1 MSIGQTSYDLKMQA
15 AIAGMIADNGDH
27 HCETAIVEESDGI
40 GFGLG
45 VAVGDVTD
53 GYNSLGKGAKI
64 PESSSED
71 TFLGVT
77 VFKHKENSYPYVDG
91 GNKLAQN
98 EAASIMRKGRIWVQT
113 DGVVAVD
120 APVYVTT
127 AGKFTTTSSSNLAVP
142 TGVLRRIE
150 SDLGLAV
157 LEINMP

>member
-64 PESSSED
+64 PESNAD

-77 VFKHKENSYPYVDG
+77 VFKHKENSYPYADG
-91 GNKLAQN
+91 GSKLAQN

-120 APVYVTT
+120 STVYVTT
-127 AGKFTTTSSSNLAVP
+127 AGKFTTTQGTNLEVP

-150 SDLGLAV
+150 SDLDLAV

>member
-45 VAVGDVTD
+45 VAVGAVTD
-53 GYNSLGKGAKI
+53 GYNSLGKGAKKPDSAADI
-64 PESSSED
+64 
-71 TFLGVT
+71 FLGVT
-77 VFKHKENSYPYVDG
+77 VFKHKENSYPYADG

-113 DGVVAVD
+113 VGVVAVD
-120 APVYVTT
+120 ATVYVTT

>member
-27 HCETAIVEESDGI
+27 YCETAIVEESDGI

-45 VAVGDVTD
+45 VAVGAVTD

-64 PESSSED
+64 PDSAAD

-77 VFKHKENSYPYVDG
+77 VFKHKENSYPYADG
-91 GNKLAQN
+91 GSKLAQN

-120 APVYVTT
+120 VTVYVTT
-127 AGKFTTTSSSNLAVP
+127 AGKFTTTADSNLEVP

-150 SDLGLAV
+150 SDLDLAV

>member
-45 VAVGDVTD
+45 VVVGDVID

-64 PESSSED
+64 PESDND

-77 VFKHKENSYPYVDG
+77 VFKHKENSYPYADG

-113 DGVVAVD
+113 DGTVAVD
-120 APVYVTT
+120 SDVYVTT